1 MFLDYFQLRA
11 QPFGVTP
18 DPAYL
23 YPSRTHCQVL
33 DSLTEGILDDRGFLA
48 LIAEPGM
55 GKTTLLYQILERL
68 QDQARVAFVFQ
79 TQCNSHDFLR
89 YVLGDLGINTSGM
102 GLVAMHN
109 ALNDLLFSEMLA
121 GKRFVLMVD
130 EAQNLDDT
138 LLETIRLLSNFET
151 PHSKLLQIILAGQP
165 ELEGKLRRP
174 QLGQLL
180 QRINVMERLQALS
193 PPETV
198 GYINHRLKVA
208 GHCQPALFDQQALA
222 LIAVLSQGVPRNIN
236 KLCYRALLEA
246 YARKQP
252 VVTGEMVEEADR
264 KLTAA
269 EPAIGLMSTP
279 APTPDPAPTPAP
291 ARVDAHKIAG
301 TTVKFRLRYRPLAES
316 KVPLRSLLT
325 GALAA
330 AVLLAGLVTT
340 PDWLPDPPR
349 TTGTPGMAMDKSLPS
364 ASPDHGQRTPGTQ
377 NLASSQTVGRPLTRP
392 AIPMVTPIEAWN
404 PADHAQVPS
413 FDGQPMVA
421 DEGLRNAPTA
431 SAEARASRES
441 YLSLARELGLK
452 VNRIAIDPGHG
463 GFDTGTKGPRGLL
476 EKDLCLDVALRLGTL
491 IKEQLPDAEV
501 IYTRKDDSYVPLE
514 ERTAIANSSGADLF
528 ISVHA
533 NSSESREVRGAETFY
548 MSLNAPR
555 ESLQLAA
562 RENLMAQSSLSDLPE
577 LIRKLARK
585 EKIAQSKELAADIQS
600 ALSQGLQR
608 VSRYETNRGVKQAPF
623 VVLTGANM
631 PAVLS
636 EISFVSNSS
645 DETLLLESAQ
655 RQRVAEGLY
664 HGVSAYLDNLH
675 NLPEPAE

>member
-23 YPSRTHCQVL
+23 YPSRTHSQVL

-55 GKTTLLYQILERL
+55 GKTTMLYQILAGL
-68 QDQARVAFVFQ
+68 QDKARVAFVFQ
-79 TQCNSHDFLR
+79 TQCNSREFFQ
-89 YVLGDLGINTSGM
+89 YVLSDLGVNTTGM

-109 ALNDLLFSEMLA
+109 ALNDLLFTEMLA
-121 GKRFVLMVD
+121 GKRFILMVD
-130 EAQNLDDT
+130 EAQNLNDE
-138 LLETIRLLSNFET
+138 LLETIRLFSNFET

-165 ELEGKLRRP
+165 ELVEKLRRP
-174 QLGQLL
+174 HLAQLL
-180 QRINVMERLQALS
+180 QRINVMEHLQSLT

-198 GYINHRLKVA
+198 GYINHRLRVA
-208 GHCQPALFDQQALA
+208 GHDHPALFDQQALA
-222 LIAVLSQGVPRNIN
+222 LIALLSQGVPRNIN

-246 YARKQP
+246 YALKQP
-252 VVTGEMVEEADR
+252 LVTPEMVEAADR
-264 KLTAA
+264 KLTVAK
-269 EPAIGLMSTP
+269 PAIGLPSMSAP
-279 APTPDPAPTPAP
+279 APAP
-291 ARVDAHKIAG
+291 ARVDAQKTAG
-301 TTVKFRLRYRPLAES
+301 TTVKFRLRYRPLGES
-316 KVPLRSLLT
+316 SVPLRSLLT

-340 PDWLPDPPR
+340 PDWLPEALHA
-349 TTGTPGMAMDKSLPS
+349 TGTPAMAMDKSLQNDS
-364 ASPDHGQRTPGTQ
+364 ADHGRRMPGSQ
-377 NLASSQTVGRPLTRP
+377 NIATSQQTVGQPLSRP
-392 AIPMVTPIEAWN
+392 AIPIVTPIEAWS
-404 PADHAQVPS
+404 PADRSQVAS
-413 FDGQPMVA
+413 FQGQPIVA
-421 DEGLRNAPTA
+421 DAGLQNARTTSLEA
-431 SAEARASRES
+431 SSSRES

-476 EKDLCLDVALRLGTL
+476 EKDLCLDVALRLGAL
-491 IKEQLPDAEV
+491 IKEQIPGAEV
-501 IYTRKDDSYVPLE
+501 IYTRKDDSYIPLE
-514 ERTAIANSSGADLF
+514 ERTAIANIASADLF

-533 NSSESREVRGAETFY
+533 NSSEIREVRGAETYY
-548 MSLNAPR
+548 MSLTAPQ

-562 RENLMAQSSLSDLPE
+562 RENLAAQSSLSDLPE
-577 LIRKLARK
+577 LIRKLARND
-585 EKIAQSKELAADIQS
+585 KITESKELAADIQS

-608 VSRYETNRGVKQAPF
+608 VSRYETNRGVKRAPF
-623 VVLTGANM
+623 IVLTGANM

-645 DETLLLESAQ
+645 DETLLFQSAQ

-664 HGVSAYLDNLH
+664 RGITAYLGSLH
-675 NLPEPAE
+675 SLPEPTE

>member
-68 QDQARVAFVFQ
+68 KDKARVAFVFQ
-79 TQCNSHDFLR
+79 TQCNSHDFVQ
-89 YVLGDLGINTSGM
+89 YVLSDLGVNTSGM

-180 QRINVMERLQALS
+180 QRINVIERLQALS

-208 GHCQPALFDQQALA
+208 GHCQAALFDQQALA

-252 VVTGEMVEEADR
+252 VVTGEMVETADR

-269 EPAIGLMSTP
+269 EPAIGLMSMSAP
-279 APTPDPAPTPAP
+279 APAPAP
-291 ARVDAHKIAG
+291 ARVDAQRIAG

-349 TTGTPGMAMDKSLPS
+349 TTGTPTVAMDKSLQS
-364 ASPDHGQRTPGTQ
+364 DSPDPGRPTPGSRDIDTSQ
-377 NLASSQTVGRPLTRP
+377 QTVGRPLTRP
-392 AIPMVTPIEAWN
+392 TIPIVTPIEAWN
-404 PADHAQVPS
+404 PADHSQVAS
-413 FDGQPMVA
+413 FERQPMVA
-421 DEGLRNAPTA
+421 DEGLRNARTA

-491 IKEQLPDAEV
+491 IKEQLPDAQV

-585 EKIAQSKELAADIQS
+585 EKIAESKELAADIQS

-645 DETLLLESAQ
+645 DETLLFQSAQ

-664 HGVSAYLDNLH
+664 HGVSAYLDSLH